1 MHNRAAGY
9 RNRAQLDE
17 PLLRRAGGEKGGGGS
32 VVCRLRIHFTGRIL
46 DTGLGLAVKVEC
58 CCGRREQRTSSIVQR
73 ETHNAQRAIFA
84 ARRRRGHIMVPHA
97 IPCTYL
103 LLSAF
108 ASTLLSGITAHQ
120 STTPPRSAQK
130 EVHGVRL
137 RFAHRNFRC
146 NSTLL
151 KATLYILLGI
161 ENGKESP
168 SGPLFLSTQSH
179 SHEWPPMC
187 VPASRYT
194 RPLYV

>member
-1 MHNRAAGY
+1 MFRSVFGITIATGSTMSCTIAPPGIATVPNWT
-9 RNRAQLDE
+9 
-17 PLLRRAGGEKGGGGS
+17 RRYCVERGARRGGGGS

-84 ARRRRGHIMVPHA
+84 ARRRRGHVMVPHA

-103 LLSAF
+103 LLFDF

-151 KATLYILLGI
+151 KAILYAI
-161 ENGKESP
+161 
-168 SGPLFLSTQSH
+168 
-179 SHEWPPMC
+179 
-187 VPASRYT
+187 Y
-194 RPLYV
+194 Y